1 MMISAEDLAKLEA
14 DHKRVALVKS
24 FDKTPDGEP
33 EWCVVYKK
41 PNRGQY
47 KQFRSRIN
55 NESLAPDATEQLARA
70 LVVYPSPE
78 AFDALLEEW
87 PAIPEASSKA
97 LLRLMGMAA
106 EPDLK

>member
-1 MMISAEDLAKLEA
+1 MESVELSQEKIAALEA
-14 DHKRVALVKS
+14 EHKRIAVVKS
-24 FDKTPDGEP
+24 ADGG
-33 EWCVVYKK
+33 WIVVYKK

-55 NESLAPDATEQLARA
+55 NEALAPDATEALARQ

>member
-1 MMISAEDLAKLEA
+1 MKSEKITQEQIDALEA
-14 DHKRVALVKS
+14 EHKRIAVVRLQDTDVV
-24 FDKTPDGEP
+24 
-33 EWCVVYKK
+33 VVYKK

-55 NESLAPDATEQLARA
+55 NEALAPDATEQLARV